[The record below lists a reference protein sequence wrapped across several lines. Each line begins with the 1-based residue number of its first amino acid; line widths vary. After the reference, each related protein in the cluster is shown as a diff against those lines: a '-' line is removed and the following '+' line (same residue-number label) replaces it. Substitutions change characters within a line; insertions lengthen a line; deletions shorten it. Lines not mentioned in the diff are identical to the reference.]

1 MRRLILLLCLVMT
14 TPAMALDRITEAD
27 VRAFLD
33 QQATH
38 TMHKDIEPLTSLFAP
53 EYHHLLTRENRVLDR
68 DAWRKIQSANFM
80 VATLILCTIELRQLR
95 IREDGR
101 QAIIRTHNRNRYLIR
116 LKDKQDIIEQED
128 DLEGELVLR
137 DGKIVYLNTE
147 KL

>member
-1 MRRLILLLCLVMT
+1 MRRMFLGLWLVLSL
-14 TPAMALDRITEAD
+14 PVQALERITESD

-38 TMHKDIEPLTSLFAP
+38 IMHKDIEPLMSLFAP
-53 EYHHLLTRENRVLDR
+53 DYHHLLPRENRVLDR
-68 DAWRKIQSANFM
+68 DAWRKIQNANFM
-80 VATLILCTIELRQLR
+80 VATLILCTIDLRQVR

-101 QAIIRTHNRNRYLIR
+101 QAIIRTHNRHRYLIR
-116 LKDKQDIIEQED
+116 LKDKQNIIEQEE

-137 DGKIVYLNTE
+137 DGNIVYLNTE